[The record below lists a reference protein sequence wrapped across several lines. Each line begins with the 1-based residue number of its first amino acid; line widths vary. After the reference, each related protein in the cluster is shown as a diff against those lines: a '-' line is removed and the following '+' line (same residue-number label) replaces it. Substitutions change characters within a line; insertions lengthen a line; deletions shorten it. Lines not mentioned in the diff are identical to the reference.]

1 MYTVMALSKSLTI
14 STDFCQK
21 KLFPP
26 VACDYSV
33 RTRVRLHDELLA
45 GAPRPVDGLF
55 PYSAVLLPSPSWW
68 SSFSPPHARALQR
81 ISGFPLHTPR
91 FYVTL

>member
-21 KLFPP
+21 KLFPH

-45 GAPRPVDGLF
+45 GAPQDPSMACSRTARFFFPRPLGGAHF
-55 PYSAVLLPSPSWW
+55 PHPMP
-68 SSFSPPHARALQR
+68 ARC
-81 ISGFPLHTPR
+81 SGCQVFLSTPL
-91 FYVTL
+91 VSM